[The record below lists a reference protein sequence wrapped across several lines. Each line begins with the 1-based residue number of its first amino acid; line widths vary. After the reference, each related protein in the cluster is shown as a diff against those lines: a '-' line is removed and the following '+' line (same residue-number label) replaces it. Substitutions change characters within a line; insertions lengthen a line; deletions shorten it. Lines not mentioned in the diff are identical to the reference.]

1 MSQFIEIFYGM
12 ETTPV
17 KDYIDDSFPGEW
29 GTEDKD
35 GNGVKVIRTTNFTNS
50 GKLNLADVVTRSI
63 EDRKVVRKQIK
74 KYDTILERSGGTAD
88 NPVGRVV
95 LFEEDNL
102 FLCNNFTQVLRF
114 KDVDPRFAFYALYYF
129 YQTNRTAIRSMGSKT
144 TGIQNL
150 NMSKYLEIGI
160 PNASDEDQKAFV
172 TIAEQADKSKFGDF
186 KSQFIEMFGNPVTN
200 TKGWKTAKIK
210 DVAPE
215 MPSKEQLSG
224 KIWLLNLDMIESNTG
239 RIIEKVYEDVE
250 NALSVQSF
258 DEGNVLFSKLRP
270 YLNKVVIPD
279 EPGMA
284 TTELVPLRPEPS
296 KLHKVFL
303 SHMLRGNQF
312 VNYAN
317 DIAGGTKMPRMP
329 LTELRNFDC
338 ILPPMDKQL
347 EFVFI
352 AEQADKSKFGDFKSQ
367 FIEMFGNPFEINSEV
382 VPLSS
387 LCSINPSKPKGLDDS
402 LSVSFIPMDRISED
416 GEYAEFETKPLKDV
430 KKGFTYCAED
440 DVLFAKITPCME
452 NGKGAILKGL
462 SNGIGFGSTEFHV
475 LRPILGISNSEWL
488 YFLTKLN
495 GFRIDA
501 AKNMTGTGGQKRVP
515 SSYLLNF
522 KVLKPQLEVQRE
534 FAKIVHQADKS
545 KSVIQKAL
553 VYLNDIQSDELG
565 KIA

>member
-1 MSQFIEIFYGM
+1 MSQFIEMFGTVENNTHNFPIMTIGEFANCFAGA
-12 ETTPV
+12 TPSTSHPEYWENGRIRWMSSGEV
-17 KDYIDDSFPGEW
+17 HKGHVEDTDSRITELGYKSASTRMVPIHSIVIAIAGQGKTR
-29 GTEDKD
+29 GTVAITEVDLCTNQSLCAIVPD
-35 GNGVKVIRTTNFTNS
+35 ERVNYSYLYHNLQGRYLELRGLSGDVNGR
-50 GKLNLADVVTRSI
+50 GGLNLKIIQKIPVILPPIEKQQQFASI
-63 EDRKVVRKQIK
+63 AQ
-74 KYDTILERSGGTAD
+74 
-88 NPVGRVV
+88 
-95 LFEEDNL
+95 
-102 FLCNNFTQVLRF
+102 
-114 KDVDPRFAFYALYYF
+114 
-129 YQTNRTAIRSMGSKT
+129 
-144 TGIQNL
+144 
-150 NMSKYLEIGI
+150 
-160 PNASDEDQKAFV
+160 
-172 TIAEQADKSKFGDF
+172 QADKSKFGDF

-303 SHMLRGNQF
+303 SHLLRGNQF

-352 AEQADKSKFGDFKSQ
+352 AEQ
-367 FIEMFGNPFEINSEV
+367 V
-382 VPLSS
+382 
-387 LCSINPSKPKGLDDS
+387 
-402 LSVSFIPMDRISED
+402 
-416 GEYAEFETKPLKDV
+416 
-430 KKGFTYCAED
+430 
-440 DVLFAKITPCME
+440 
-452 NGKGAILKGL
+452 
-462 SNGIGFGSTEFHV
+462 
-475 LRPILGISNSEWL
+475 
-488 YFLTKLN
+488 
-495 GFRIDA
+495 
-501 AKNMTGTGGQKRVP
+501 
-515 SSYLLNF
+515 
-522 KVLKPQLEVQRE
+522 
-534 FAKIVHQADKS
+534 DKS

-553 VYLNDIQSDELG
+553 VYLNDIQSDELR

>member
-1 MSQFIEIFYGM
+1 MYTLWLVVQSLRIPKDSVALSSSSSVVVINQACVHWDGQHLENVKYHN
-12 ETTPV
+12 ESVPV
-17 KDYIDDSFPGEW
+17 KKRVLETGDVLLNA
-29 GTEDKD
+29 T
-35 GNGVKVIRTTNFTNS
+35 GNGT
-50 GKLNLADVVTRSI
+50 L
-63 EDRKVVRKQIK
+63 
-74 KYDTILERSGGTAD
+74 
-88 NPVGRVV
+88 GRCCV
-95 LFEEDNL
+95 FS
-102 FLCNNFTQVLRF
+102 C
-114 KDVDPRFAFYALYYF
+114 P
-129 YQTNRTAIRSMGSKT
+129 
-144 TGIQNL
+144 
-150 NMSKYLEIGI
+150 
-160 PNASDEDQKAFV
+160 SDENKYINDGHVIAISTDRSVILPEVLNSYLSLSDTQSEIYRQYVTGSTNQIDIVFTDIKQMTVPVPNMREQQQFV
-172 TIAEQADKSKFGDF
+172 SILQQVDKSKFGDF

-279 EPGMA
+279 GLGMA

-303 SHMLRGNQF
+303 SHLLRGNQF

-352 AEQADKSKFGDFKSQ
+352 AEQADKSK
-367 FIEMFGNPFEINSEV
+367 
-382 VPLSS
+382 
-387 LCSINPSKPKGLDDS
+387 
-402 LSVSFIPMDRISED
+402 
-416 GEYAEFETKPLKDV
+416 
-430 KKGFTYCAED
+430 
-440 DVLFAKITPCME
+440 
-452 NGKGAILKGL
+452 
-462 SNGIGFGSTEFHV
+462 
-475 LRPILGISNSEWL
+475 
-488 YFLTKLN
+488 
-495 GFRIDA
+495 
-501 AKNMTGTGGQKRVP
+501 
-515 SSYLLNF
+515 
-522 KVLKPQLEVQRE
+522 
-534 FAKIVHQADKS
+534 
-545 KSVIQKAL
+545 SVIQKAL